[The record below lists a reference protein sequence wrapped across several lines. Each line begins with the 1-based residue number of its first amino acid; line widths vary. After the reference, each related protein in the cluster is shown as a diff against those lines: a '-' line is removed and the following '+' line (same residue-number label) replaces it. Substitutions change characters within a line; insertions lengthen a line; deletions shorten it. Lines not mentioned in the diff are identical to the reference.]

1 MQMIRKLLPLLPLA
15 ILAVS
20 STPASAAGRVF
31 ELRTYTAAEGKLPEL
46 SARFRDHTTRIFKKH
61 NMEVIGYW
69 IPQDPEKSKNT
80 FVYILAFPSREA
92 ADKSWADFQ
101 ADPEWKKVAAESEAN
116 GKLVLK
122 IDRMFLDATPFSPMK

>member
-1 MQMIRKLLPLLPLA
+1 MQMMRKLLPLLLLA
-15 ILAVS
+15 TALML
-20 STPASAAGRVF
+20 PASAASRVF

-92 ADKSWADFQ
+92 ADKAWADFQ

-122 IDRMFLDATPFSPMK
+122 VDRMFLDATPYSPLK

>member
-1 MQMIRKLLPLLPLA
+1 MQMMRKLLPLLLLA
-15 ILAVS
+15 SALML
-20 STPASAAGRVF
+20 PASAASRVF
-31 ELRTYTAAEGKLPEL
+31 ELRTYTAAEGNLPEL

-61 NMEVIGYW
+61 NMEVVGYW

-92 ADKSWADFQ
+92 ADKAWADFQ

-122 IDRMFLDATPFSPMK
+122 VDRMFLDATPYSPLK

>member
-1 MQMIRKLLPLLPLA
+1 MQMMRKLLPSLFLAAVMTLLSA
-15 ILAVS
+15 
-20 STPASAAGRVF
+20 PAQARIF

-61 NMEVIGYW
+61 NMEVVGYW

-92 ADKSWADFQ
+92 ADKAWMDFQ

-122 IDRMFLDATPFSPMK
+122 VDRLFMDATPYSPMK

>member
-1 MQMIRKLLPLLPLA
+1 MQMMRKLLPSLFLATVLTLLSA
-15 ILAVS
+15 
-20 STPASAAGRVF
+20 PAQARIF

-61 NMEVIGYW
+61 NMEVVGYW

-92 ADKSWADFQ
+92 ADKAWMDFQ

-122 IDRMFLDATPFSPMK
+122 VDRLFMDATPYSPMK

>member
-1 MQMIRKLLPLLPLA
+1 MQMMRKILPLLSLPLSDA
-15 ILAVS
+15 LYQRRV
-20 STPASAAGRVF
+20 RVF

-61 NMEVIGYW
+61 NMEVVGYW

-92 ADKSWADFQ
+92 ADKAWADFQ

-122 IDRMFLDATPFSPMK
+122 VDRMFLDATPYSPLK

>member
-1 MQMIRKLLPLLPLA
+1 MQMMRKLLPLLFVGTALTLLSA
-15 ILAVS
+15 
-20 STPASAAGRVF
+20 PAQARIF

-61 NMEVIGYW
+61 NMEVVGYW

-92 ADKSWADFQ
+92 ADKAWLDFQ

-122 IDRMFLDATPFSPMK
+122 VDRMFLDATPFSPMK

>member
-1 MQMIRKLLPLLPLA
+1 MQMMRKLLPLLFLA
-15 ILAVS
+15 TALML
-20 STPASAAGRVF
+20 PASAASRVF

-61 NMEVIGYW
+61 NMEVVGYW

-92 ADKSWADFQ
+92 ADKAWADFQ

-122 IDRMFLDATPFSPMK
+122 VDRMFLDATPYSPLK

>member
-1 MQMIRKLLPLLPLA
+1 MQMMRKLLPLLLLA
-15 ILAVS
+15 TA
-20 STPASAAGRVF
+20 STLLPARAAGRVF

-80 FVYILAFPSREA
+80 FVYLLAFPSREA
-92 ADKSWADFQ
+92 ADKAWMDFQ

-116 GKLVLK
+116 GKLVLT

>member
-1 MQMIRKLLPLLPLA
+1 MMRKLLPSLFLAAVLTLLSA
-15 ILAVS
+15 
-20 STPASAAGRVF
+20 PAQARIF

-61 NMEVIGYW
+61 NMEVVGYW

-92 ADKSWADFQ
+92 ADKAWMDFQ
-101 ADPEWKKVAAESEAN
+101 ADPEWKKVATESEAN

-122 IDRMFLDATPFSPMK
+122 VDRLFMDATPYSPMK

>member
-1 MQMIRKLLPLLPLA
+1 MQMMRKLLPLLFLVTA
-15 ILAVS
+15 LML
-20 STPASAAGRVF
+20 PASAASRVF

-61 NMEVIGYW
+61 NMEVVGYW

-92 ADKSWADFQ
+92 ADKAWADFQ

-122 IDRMFLDATPFSPMK
+122 VDRMFLDATPYSPLK

>member
-1 MQMIRKLLPLLPLA
+1 MMRKLLPLLLLA
-15 ILAVS
+15 TA
-20 STPASAAGRVF
+20 STLLPARAAGRVF

-80 FVYILAFPSREA
+80 FVYLLAFPSREA
-92 ADKSWADFQ
+92 ADKAWMDFQ

>member
-1 MQMIRKLLPLLPLA
+1 MQMMRKLLPLLLLA
-15 ILAVS
+15 SALML
-20 STPASAAGRVF
+20 PASAASRVF

-61 NMEVIGYW
+61 NMEVVGYW

-92 ADKSWADFQ
+92 ADKAWADFQ

-122 IDRMFLDATPFSPMK
+122 VDRMFLDATPYSPLK

>member
-1 MQMIRKLLPLLPLA
+1 MQMMRKILPLLLLA
-15 ILAVS
+15 SALML
-20 STPASAAGRVF
+20 PASAASRVF

-61 NMEVIGYW
+61 NMEVVGYW

-92 ADKSWADFQ
+92 ADKAWADFQ

-122 IDRMFLDATPFSPMK
+122 VDRMFLDATPYSPLK

>member
-1 MQMIRKLLPLLPLA
+1 MQMMRKLLPSLFLAAVLTLLSA
-15 ILAVS
+15 
-20 STPASAAGRVF
+20 PAQARIF

-61 NMEVIGYW
+61 NMEVVGYW

-92 ADKSWADFQ
+92 ADKAWMDFQ

-122 IDRMFLDATPFSPMK
+122 VDRLFMDATPYSPLK

>member
-1 MQMIRKLLPLLPLA
+1 MRKVLPLLFFA
-15 ILAVS
+15 TASILL
-20 STPASAAGRVF
+20 PAPAKAQTRVF

-46 SARFRDHTTRIFKKH
+46 AARFRDHTTRIFKKH
-61 NMEVIGYW
+61 NMEVVGYW
-69 IPQDPEKSKNT
+69 IPEDPEKSKNT
-80 FVYILAFPSREA
+80 FVYILAFPSRAA

-122 IDRMFLDATPFSPMK
+122 VDRLFLNPTSFSPLK

>member
-1 MQMIRKLLPLLPLA
+1 MNASPGGALP
-15 ILAVS
+15 
-20 STPASAAGRVF
+20 AAAAARVF

-80 FVYILAFPSREA
+80 FVYLLAFPSREA
-92 ADKSWADFQ
+92 ADKAWMDFQ

>member
-1 MQMIRKLLPLLPLA
+1 MQMKRKLLPLLFLA
-15 ILAVS
+15 TALTLL
-20 STPASAAGRVF
+20 STPAQARIF

-61 NMEVIGYW
+61 NMEVVGYW

-92 ADKSWADFQ
+92 ADKAWMDFQ
-101 ADPEWKKVAAESEAN
+101 ADPEWKKVATESEAN

-122 IDRMFLDATPFSPMK
+122 VDRLFMDATPYSPMK